1 MKHTRLNSLVL
12 GTILLAAVQCAVAAE
27 SKPGESWQS
36 LFDGTT
42 LKGWQLMHDTTAQV
56 TNGVIRVGG
65 GLGWLRSEETFA
77 DFILEAECRGLE
89 TNYNSGFFVRAG
101 LEGKPF
107 PDGVWQVNLKSSAV
121 GALLKGSTV
130 ILDPKLPT
138 PPVGQWCKFRIEAR
152 GQTLTLF
159 INDAKAW
166 KFDELPAGAGSVG
179 LQGEGKLMEFRNI
192 RVQRLAQSG
201 AATR

>member
-1 MKHTRLNSLVL
+1 MNHTRSLVL
-12 GTILLAAVQCAVAAE
+12 VLSATFLAVVGLAEAAE
-27 SKPGESWQS
+27 TKADEGWQP
-36 LFDGTT
+36 LFDGTR
-42 LKGWQLMHDTTAQV
+42 LKGWHLMHGTTAQV
-56 TNGVIRVGG
+56 TNGVICVGG
-65 GLGWLRSEETFA
+65 GLGWLCSEETVT
-77 DFILEAECRGLE
+77 DFIFEAEWRGLE
-89 TNYNSGFFVRAG
+89 TNYNSGFFIRAG
-101 LEGKPF
+101 VEGKPF

-130 ILDPKLPT
+130 ILDPKIPT

-166 KFDELPAGAGSVG
+166 EFDKLDATEGRIG

-192 RVQRLAQSG
+192 RLKKLPNTSSVAR
-201 AATR
+201 

>member
-1 MKHTRLNSLVL
+1 MNHTRSFVLVL
-12 GTILLAAVQCAVAAE
+12 SAAFLAIIRFVGAAE
-27 SKPGESWQS
+27 AKPGESWQS

-65 GLGWLRSEETFA
+65 GLGWLRSEETFS
-77 DFILEAECRGLE
+77 DFILEAEWRGLE

-130 ILDPKLPT
+130 VLDPKLPT
-138 PPVGQWCKFRIEAR
+138 PPIGQWCRFRIEAR

-159 INDAKAW
+159 INDAKVW
-166 KFDELPAGAGSVG
+166 KFDELPTGAGSVG
-179 LQGEGKLMEFRNI
+179 LQGEGKLVEFRNI
-192 RVQRLAQSG
+192 HVQRLAQSG